1 MAIFWRY
8 YGKNGPFELKTA
20 SREPK
25 DGPSAAPSRLH
36 VVILSAAHSLH
47 RRSGEA
53 QGGGGKFRKR
63 GPLVMG
69 KNDSRVWG
77 ASFDEW
83 VKDEYLGNELVW

>member
-1 MAIFWRY
+1 MDPPLHPPASAPCIVTFLALR
-8 YGKNGPFELKTA
+8 TA
-20 SREPK
+20 ST
-25 DGPSAAPSRLH
+25 
-36 VVILSAAHSLH
+36 LH
-47 RRSGEA
+47 RRSGGA

-63 GPLVMG
+63 GSLVMG